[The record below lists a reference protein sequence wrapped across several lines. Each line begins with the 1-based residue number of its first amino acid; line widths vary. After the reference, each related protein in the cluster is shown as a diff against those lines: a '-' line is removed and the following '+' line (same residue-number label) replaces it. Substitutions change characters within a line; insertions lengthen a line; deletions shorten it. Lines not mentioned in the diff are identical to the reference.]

1 MYQSSE
7 PIVALLFSC
16 SGPTLPLSGVLGK
29 VGQVTPSAVLVA
41 VPPSAV
47 GPTVL
52 YSLQGL
58 RPEALVVGEG
68 TLQALFPPMTS
79 PRSFPPAFR
88 VRCGL
93 FGQLFAD
100 MASPTSRQMGAG
112 DDPVGVQA
120 PLGSQETPP
129 PFFGSTLLCAL

>member
-79 PRSFPPAFR
+79 PRSFPPAF
-88 VRCGL
+88 
-93 FGQLFAD
+93 
-100 MASPTSRQMGAG
+100 
-112 DDPVGVQA
+112 
-120 PLGSQETPP
+120 
-129 PFFGSTLLCAL
+129 